1 MKQPTIIMAEL
12 TTQQRILSST
22 KDFAVTVKDA
32 RLSLRI
38 SQQELSARTGI
49 PRPWISQ
56 LEQGRIENPGLAKCL
71 TICSALGISLHAEY
85 SAATSDNASLQQ
97 YMALLRQLGYVVQTD
112 AVPTDT
118 GNHTSTPQSNSPFE
132 ETLLALKQ
140 RQQAVQRNAKQ
151 LDYGTT
157 HTDESDA
164 TS

>member
-1 MKQPTIIMAEL
+1 M
-12 TTQQRILSST
+12 QQRILSST

-85 SAATSDNASLQQ
+85 SAATSDNALLQQ

-112 AVPTDT
+112 AQYQPIT
-118 GNHTSTPQSNSPFE
+118 GNHTP
-132 ETLLALKQ
+132 
-140 RQQAVQRNAKQ
+140 
-151 LDYGTT
+151 
-157 HTDESDA
+157 DA
-164 TS
+164 AIQFTV

>member
-1 MKQPTIIMAEL
+1 MAEL

-22 KDFAVTVKDA
+22 KDFAVIVKDA

-71 TICSALGISLHAEY
+71 TICSALGISLRAEY
-85 SAATSDNASLQQ
+85 SAATSDNALLQQ
-97 YMALLRQLGYVVQTD
+97 YMALLRQLGYVGQTD
-112 AVPTDT
+112 AAPTDT
-118 GNHTSTPQSNSPFE
+118 GNHTPMSQSDSSFE

-140 RQQAVQRNAKQ
+140 RQRTVQRNAKR
-151 LDYGTT
+151 LDYGN
-157 HTDESDA
+157 A
-164 TS
+164 NG